1 MAAETHLRTCHLCEA
16 MCGLAIDVE
25 PGPDGAPTIGAIR
38 GDQDDPFSR
47 GHLCP
52 KALGLKDLHEDPDR
66 LRRPLRRTARG
77 FEEIGWDEAF
87 DEVGRR
93 VGEIRAAHGD
103 DALAV
108 YQGNPTVHNLG
119 SMLHGQIALRS
130 LGTRNRYSATSVD
143 QLPHMLAALLMFG
156 HQAMLPVPD
165 LDRTTHLLMFGAN
178 PAVSN
183 GSLMT
188 SGGAARRIEAI
199 RARGGRVVV
208 VDPRRTETAAL
219 ADAHHFV
226 TPGTDALVLLAMLHV
241 IFAEGLARPG
251 RLSAHVRGLGS
262 LRAAA
267 ARFSPERVAG
277 ATGMPAEV
285 IRALA
290 RDFAAAPRAAL
301 YGRVGVSVQPF
312 GALACWLV
320 VAINAVTG
328 NLDEPGGVMFT
339 KPAIDLV
346 PHAARFGFR
355 GSFGRYRSR
364 VRGLPEF
371 GDELPISALAEEIE
385 VPGDG
390 RVRALITAAGN
401 PVLST
406 PNGARLARALD
417 RLDFMVSIDV
427 YRNETTRH
435 AHLILPPTFGVE
447 TDHYDLLLSLVA
459 VRNVAKWSPAIVPR
473 GDDQRHDW
481 EIFRELHR
489 RLRPRGAKGLA
500 ALPAHAARQAIL
512 SRTPAQLIDGMLRAG
527 PYGDRFLPAALGEL
541 GAHAARL
548 SLAQLRARPHGV
560 DLGPLE
566 PALPARIYTADRRV
580 DLAPAQLLADLPRL
594 EALLERPPALEGERA
609 EGAGVLQ
616 LIGRRQLRNNNSW
629 MHNAPRLV
637 KGRPRCTL
645 QMHPE
650 DARARGLVEGAAA
663 RLSSAKGSVEVP
675 VEITD
680 AVMRG
685 VVCMPH
691 GFGHDLEGVA
701 LRVAREVRGA
711 SMNDVTDEDRVDAL
725 AGTSVLNA
733 VPVRVSAARPT
744 VRAPA

>member
-1 MAAETHLRTCHLCEA
+1 MSREIRLRTCHLCEA
-16 MCGLAIDVE
+16 MCGLSIEIDREAGEGGRASIV
-25 PGPDGAPTIGAIR
+25 GIR
-38 GDQDDPFSR
+38 GDEDDPFSR

-52 KALGLKDLHEDPDR
+52 KALALKDVHEDPDR
-66 LRRPLRRTARG
+66 LRRPLRRTPSG

-87 DEVGRR
+87 DLVGRR
-93 VGEIRAAHGD
+93 IDEIRAAHGD

-119 SMLHGQIALRS
+119 SQLHGQLALRS
-130 LGTRNRYSATSVD
+130 LGTKNAFSATSVD
-143 QLPHMLAALLMFG
+143 QLPHMLAGLLMFG

-165 LDRTTHLLMFGAN
+165 LDRTGHLLMFGAN

-188 SGGAARRIEAI
+188 SGGAARRLEAI

-226 TPGTDALVLLAMLHV
+226 RPGTDALVLLAMLQV

-251 RLSAHVRGLGS
+251 RLSPHLRGLAS
-262 LRAAA
+262 LRTLA
-267 ARFSPERVAG
+267 ARFPPERVSAR
-277 ATGMPAEV
+277 TGMEADT
-285 IRALA
+285 IRTLA
-290 RDFAAAPRAAL
+290 RDFARAPRAAL
-301 YGRVGVSVQPF
+301 YGRVGVSVQAF
-312 GALACWLV
+312 GGLACWLI

-328 NLDEPGGVMFT
+328 NLDEPGGVMFPT
-339 KPAIDLV
+339 PAIDLV
-346 PHAARFGFR
+346 PHAARFGFE
-355 GSFGRYRSR
+355 GSYGRYRSR

-371 GDELPISALAEEIE
+371 GDELPVSALAEEIE

-390 RVRALITAAGN
+390 RIRALITSAGN

-417 RLDFMVSIDV
+417 KLDFMVSIDV
-427 YRNETTRH
+427 YLNETTRH
-435 AHLILPPTFGVE
+435 AHVILPPTFGVE
-447 TDHYDLLLSLVA
+447 ADHYDVLLNLVA
-459 VRNVAKWSPAIVPR
+459 VRHVAKWSDAIVPR
-473 GDDQRHDW
+473 GEDQRHDW

-489 RLRPRGAKGLA
+489 RIRPRGVKGLA
-500 ALPAHAARQAIL
+500 LHAARQAIM
-512 SRTPAQLIDGMLRAG
+512 SQTPAQLVDRMLRAG
-527 PYGDRFLPAALGEL
+527 PYGDRFLPRPLASRLGHEAAL
-541 GAHAARL
+541 
-548 SLAQLRARPHGV
+548 SLEALRAQPHGV
-560 DLGPLE
+560 DLG
-566 PALPARIYTADRRV
+566 ALVPVLPERIYTEDRRI
-580 DLAPAQLLADLPRL
+580 DLAPAPMLGDVPRL
-594 EALLERPPALEGERA
+594 EALLDPPVV
-609 EGAGVLQ
+609 EGAPVRTLQ

-650 DARARGLVEGAAA
+650 DAHARGLVEGAIA
-663 RLSSAKGSVEVP
+663 RVSSAKGEVEVP

-680 AVMRG
+680 AMMRG

-691 GFGHDLEGVA
+691 GFGHALDGVRLGVA
-701 LRVAREVRGA
+701 RDVPGA

-733 VPVRVSAARPT
+733 IPVEVASVHA
-744 VRAPA
+744 